1 MEKLKRKTFI
11 VIFSIL
17 TIFLISILCIFNYQ
31 DYKHEKTEIKNNLN
45 KINRRN
51 ENIEFNIEKN
61 KEEDQ
66 NKNKQTEE
74 NTIEKELNQNI
85 QINEPIDKNQNI
97 QTEEQPIEE
106 QTKTEPIFMDAI
118 VYTIIYNDQKE
129 VIEILNHTQGTT
141 SDNKIKEK
149 AQEILNQE
157 NAKTIYV
164 GNLYIEEYSYSF
176 KGHNTLTIIDNQMSK
191 NRLQSLLR
199 MSIIIFIILEMII
212 IIISTKIT
220 SWIIKPVIETFNK
233 QKQFITDASHE
244 LKTPVAV
251 IMANAEAL
259 ENEPEETKWLENIKS
274 ESERMNEL
282 ISNLLDLAKLENGA
296 QKEEYNTEDLSKII
310 EREVLTFE
318 SLIYENKIK
327 LTYNIEENIKLNCN
341 KMQMKQ
347 LIAILLDN
355 AIKHSEKEGEIKV
368 TLQKEK
374 NEINLKVTNKGKE
387 IPKEMQEKIFERFYR
402 ADESRNRNTNRY
414 GLGLAIAKSIVT
426 NHNGKIEVQSINGYT
441 TFTIKLKK
449 TQNTQKT
456 K

>member
-1 MEKLKRKTFI
+1 
-11 VIFSIL
+11 
-17 TIFLISILCIFNYQ
+17 
-31 DYKHEKTEIKNNLN
+31 
-45 KINRRN
+45 
-51 ENIEFNIEKN
+51 
-61 KEEDQ
+61 
-66 NKNKQTEE
+66 
-74 NTIEKELNQNI
+74 
-85 QINEPIDKNQNI
+85 
-97 QTEEQPIEE
+97 
-106 QTKTEPIFMDAI
+106 
-118 VYTIIYNDQKE
+118 
-129 VIEILNHTQGTT
+129 
-141 SDNKIKEK
+141 
-149 AQEILNQE
+149 
-157 NAKTIYV
+157 
-164 GNLYIEEYSYSF
+164 
-176 KGHNTLTIIDNQMSK
+176 
-191 NRLQSLLR
+191 
-199 MSIIIFIILEMII
+199 MII

-310 EREVLTFE
+310 EREILTFE
-318 SLIYENKIK
+318 SLMYENKIK

>member
-1 MEKLKRKTFI
+1 
-11 VIFSIL
+11 
-17 TIFLISILCIFNYQ
+17 
-31 DYKHEKTEIKNNLN
+31 
-45 KINRRN
+45 
-51 ENIEFNIEKN
+51 
-61 KEEDQ
+61 
-66 NKNKQTEE
+66 
-74 NTIEKELNQNI
+74 
-85 QINEPIDKNQNI
+85 
-97 QTEEQPIEE
+97 
-106 QTKTEPIFMDAI
+106 MDAI

-310 EREVLTFE
+310 EREILTFE
-318 SLIYENKIK
+318 SLMYENKIK

>member
-17 TIFLISILCIFNYQ
+17 TIFLISILCIFNYE
-31 DYKHEKTEIKNNLN
+31 DYKHEETEIRNNLN
-45 KINRRN
+45 KMVRRS
-51 ENIEFNIEKN
+51 ENAEFNNADFNAEKA
-61 KEEDQ
+61 KSG
-66 NKNKQTEE
+66 
-74 NTIEKELNQNI
+74 NQN
-85 QINEPIDKNQNI
+85 QEAPITENQKES
-97 QTEEQPIEE
+97 QIEE
-106 QTKTEPIFMDAI
+106 KTENQTDNQTKTEPIFMDTI
-118 VYTIIYNDQKE
+118 VYTAIYNDEKQ
-129 VIEILNHTQGTT
+129 VIEILNHTQSKI
-141 SDNKIKEK
+141 SDEQIKEI
-149 AQEILNQE
+149 AQEILNKKDAQ
-157 NAKTIYV
+157 NTYV
-164 GNLYIEEYSYSF
+164 GNLYFEDYSYSF
-176 KGHNTLTIIDNQMSK
+176 KGINSLTIIDNQMSK
-191 NRLQSLLR
+191 NRLQSLLK
-199 MSIIIFIILEMII
+199 MSIIIFIILEAII
-212 IIISTKIT
+212 VIISTKIT
-220 SWIIKPVIETFNK
+220 SWIIKPIIETFKK

-296 QKEEYNTEDLSKII
+296 KKEEYKTEDISKTI

-318 SLIYENKIK
+318 SLMYENQIK
-327 LTYNIEENIKLNCN
+327 LTYNIQENIKLNCN
-341 KMQMKQ
+341 NVQIKQ

-368 TLQKEK
+368 ELQKEK

-402 ADESRNRNTNRY
+402 ADESRNRNSNRY

-426 NHNGKIEVQSINGYT
+426 NHDGKIELQSTN
-441 TFTIKLKK
+441 
-449 TQNTQKT
+449 
-456 K
+456 